1 MLLRDF
7 EGYQIGIH
15 GDSMSKAITVQFYLP
30 ADESQAHI
38 AKAPARGTRRR
49 GGGAHRST
57 AVPARERVMLTY
69 CVQERAVNSVVERLK
84 RPWVFLVYA
93 ARR

>member
-38 AKAPARGTRRR
+38 GTRLHAGRD
-49 GGGAHRST
+49 GEA
-57 AVPARERVMLTY
+57 
-69 CVQERAVNSVVERLK
+69 
-84 RPWVFLVYA
+84 A
-93 ARR
+93 ARIIQLPFRPASG

>member
-7 EGYQIGIH
+7 GGYQIGIH
-15 GDSMSKAITVQFYLP
+15 GD
-30 ADESQAHI
+30 
-38 AKAPARGTRRR
+38 
-49 GGGAHRST
+49 ST

>member
-7 EGYQIGIH
+7 GGYQIGIH
-15 GDSMSKAITVQFYLP
+15 GD
-30 ADESQAHI
+30 
-38 AKAPARGTRRR
+38 
-49 GGGAHRST
+49 ST

-69 CVQERAVNSVVERLK
+69 CVQERAVNSVVERRK